1 MKKKIGM
8 KLKKFFEALFV
19 VGIFLTS
26 LPTGLFVSEV
36 HALSNISGDKIIE
49 VAQSYSDWGYGEV
62 GTCTGLVTRTL
73 NKLGIGTS
81 VVGIHP
87 YDINTKQ
94 PDGTGAR
101 YAPAAM
107 YNNALNHPEDA
118 KHIWSGYV
126 KDVKANAS
134 LFRNGDLVIQRPE
147 DKANYT
153 GSGHVGFIHIYSDKI
168 SMYGANGYNY
178 GVSDAVMATGVTA
191 GISLLGTSINVNSM
205 DYIHVFRLTE
215 VEPIY
220 ETLDSTKTAEEKVEV
235 TFHKADVE
243 SGKPLSGVEVDF
255 YRDGVKF
262 SSGITDSNGNASS
275 TSVVTHSSTSSPKTY
290 VTNWDDLGDAGK
302 AEVNERGAYHS
313 RLEAQA
319 AADAEAQSAATRKA
333 SQTHTYTVIETKTK
347 TKYWLNPENNT
358 VSDKVTGSG
367 SVKVSLTNERVRG
380 TAYLYKE
387 DADVK
392 HGQNESEIDGA
403 VYGLYASEN
412 ILDPADDSVI
422 YPKGTEITKVRIA
435 EGTAKVEDLYLGD
448 YEWRE
453 LTAGVG
459 YSVDPTV
466 HKFSLTYANQDTKI
480 VTNKTTSKEN
490 VIVGDFELEKI
501 ITSGDESEIVEKE
514 EGAEFLVVAKKY
526 VDKYGSIE
534 EAWNHKDEY
543 TEKEYDKLVT
553 SSKGYAKTRKLAYG
567 TFIVKQVKGKVD
579 TDMVKNTWEFKVA
592 RENQDTIKYIINN
605 RNFTSYVKL
614 VKRDKDT
621 DKLITMSNTTFKI
634 KNAETGEYLKQK
646 VADKTY
652 DTWKTSDKGF
662 FQLPLEVKAGDWI
675 LEEIESPDFYLIN
688 QEGQNFKVTN
698 SNVVE
703 VDEDGD
709 PILTVTM
716 YDQAVKGQV
725 KVEKKGEVL
734 TGVKKDENGNTK
746 FVYEEKCLAGMT
758 VYIQAD
764 EDIIDVADG
773 SIIYKK
779 GDIVD
784 KVTTTCEADALSK
797 ELPLGKYVAYEYE
810 APRGMLVDTNKYK
823 INLEFK
829 DNVTPIIVETLSIT
843 NERQKVELN
852 LTKLDLDR
860 ETPLEGVIFN
870 LKAIKDILSYDGEV
884 LVKAGDVI
892 EIGTTDSKGKYV
904 FNADL
909 PLSFDDETYFEISE
923 KKELNGYYKNEEK
936 ISVDTKYKG
945 QNIEKISNSEKIF
958 NEAIKNYVLINKVD
972 DKTLENIISK
982 DFSFRLCKDEKCE
995 EVVDT
1000 YKANT
1005 EDGTALIPIYY
1016 GTWYASEYEA
1026 PEGYAISSEIVKITL
1041 NDEGLFINDKLVET
1055 DEDLLYS
1062 IKYQDTLLPV
1072 VQIDNGVQT
1081 GYENNKTLYLVIGGV
1096 SLAGAIAIAI
1106 SLMKKK
1112 KRK

>member
-8 KLKKFFEALFV
+8 KFKKIFSL
-19 VGIFLTS
+19 FLTTGVLLTS
-26 LPTGLFVSEV
+26 IPTNLLVTQV
-36 HALSNISGDKIIE
+36 HALSNVSGDKIIE
-49 VAQSYSDWGYGEV
+49 TAQSYSDWGYGEV

-81 VVGIHP
+81 IVGTHP

-101 YAPAAM
+101 YAPSAM
-107 YNNALNHPEDA
+107 YTNAMNHPEDA
-118 KHIWSGYV
+118 KHIWSGYA

-134 LFRNGDLVIQRPE
+134 LFKNGDLVIQRPE

-153 GSGHVGFIHIYSDKI
+153 GSGHVGFIHIYGNKI

-178 GVSDAVMATGVTA
+178 GVGDAVLAS
-191 GISLLGTSINVNSM
+191 GITTFGITNITVNSM

-220 ETLDSTKTAEEKVEV
+220 ETFSSTKSAEEKVEV
-235 TFHKADVE
+235 SFHKTDIE
-243 SGKPLSGVEVDF
+243 SDKPLSGVEVDF

-262 SSGITDSNGNASS
+262 SSAITDANGNAKS

-302 AEVNERGAYHS
+302 NEVNQRGAYHS
-313 RLEAQA
+313 KIEAQT
-319 AADAEAQSAATRKA
+319 AADAEAQNSANQKA

-367 SVKVSLTNERVRG
+367 SIKVSLSNERVKG

-392 HGQNESEIDGA
+392 YAQNEAVIDGA
-403 VYGLYASEN
+403 LYGLYASEN
-412 ILDPADDSVI
+412 ILDPADDSII
-422 YPKGTEITKVRIA
+422 YNKGTEITRVRIENGMA
-435 EGTAKVEDLYLGD
+435 QIDNLYLGD

-453 LTAGVG
+453 LTAGEG
-459 YSVDPTV
+459 YSVDKTV
-466 HKFSLTYANQDTKI
+466 HKFTLDYANQETKTVI
-480 VTNKTTSKEN
+480 NKTTSKEN

-514 EGAEFLVVAKKY
+514 KDAEFLVVAKKY

-534 EAWNHKDEY
+534 EAWNHRDEF

-553 SSKGYAKTRKLAYG
+553 SDKGYAKTRKLAYG

-579 TDMVKNTWEFKVA
+579 TDMIKNTWEFKVA
-592 RENQDTIKYIINN
+592 RENQDTVKYIINN

-621 DKLITMSNTTFKI
+621 NKLITMSNTTFKI

-662 FQLPLEVKAGDWI
+662 FQLPLEVKAGNWI

-688 QEGQNFKVTN
+688 SDGQNFKVTN

-703 VDEDGD
+703 VDDDGD

-716 YDQAVKGQV
+716 YDKAVKGQI
-725 KVEKKGEVL
+725 KIEKKGEVL
-734 TGVKKDENGNTK
+734 TGVEKDKNGNTK
-746 FVYEEKCLAGMT
+746 FIYEEKCLAGMT
-758 VYIQAD
+758 VNIQAD
-764 EDIIDVADG
+764 EDIIDPADG

-779 GDIVD
+779 GEIVD
-784 KVTTTCEADALSK
+784 KVTTTCNNDALSK
-797 ELPLGKYVAYEYE
+797 ELPLGKYLVYEYE
-810 APRGMLVDTNKYK
+810 VPKGMIIDTNKYK

-829 DNVTPIIVETLSIT
+829 DNVTPIILKTLSIT
-843 NERQKVELN
+843 NKRQKVEVN
-852 LTKLDLDR
+852 LTKLDA
-860 ETPLEGVIFN
+860 ETNMTLEGVIFN
-870 LKAIKDILSYDGEV
+870 LTATKDILSYDGKI
-884 LVKAGDVI
+884 LVHAGEKI
-892 EIGTTDSKGKYV
+892 ETGTTDNKGKYV

-909 PLSFDDETYFEISE
+909 PLSYDDETYFEISE
-923 KKELNGYYKNEEK
+923 EKELNGYYKNEEK
-936 ISVDTKYKG
+936 LSVDTKYKG
-945 QNIEKISNSEKIF
+945 KNIEKISNSEKIY
-958 NEAIKNYVLINKVD
+958 NKAIKNYILINKVD
-972 DKTLENIISK
+972 DKTLENIVSK
-982 DFSFRLCKDEKCE
+982 DFSFKLCKDEKCN
-995 EVVDT
+995 EVIGT
-1000 YKANT
+1000 YNANT
-1005 EDGTALIPIYY
+1005 ENGTALIPIKY
-1016 GTWYASEYEA
+1016 GHWFIREESA
-1026 PEGYAISSEIVKITL
+1026 PTGYSISSEIVRVTL
-1041 NDEGLFINDKLVET
+1041 NDEGLFVNDNLVET
-1055 DEDLLYS
+1055 DEDLTYS
-1062 IKYQDTLLPV
+1062 IKYQNTLLPAV
-1072 VQIDNGVQT
+1072 KIDKGVQT
-1081 GYENNKTLYLVIGGV
+1081 GYEANKTLYLIIGGV
-1096 SLAGAIAIAI
+1096 SLIGVITLTRSII
-1106 SLMKKK
+1106 KKK

>member
-1 MKKKIGM
+1 M
-8 KLKKFFEALFV
+8 
-19 VGIFLTS
+19 
-26 LPTGLFVSEV
+26 
-36 HALSNISGDKIIE
+36 
-49 VAQSYSDWGYGEV
+49 
-62 GTCTGLVTRTL
+62 
-73 NKLGIGTS
+73 
-81 VVGIHP
+81 
-87 YDINTKQ
+87 
-94 PDGTGAR
+94 
-101 YAPAAM
+101 
-107 YNNALNHPEDA
+107 
-118 KHIWSGYV
+118 
-126 KDVKANAS
+126 
-134 LFRNGDLVIQRPE
+134 
-147 DKANYT
+147 
-153 GSGHVGFIHIYSDKI
+153 
-168 SMYGANGYNY
+168 
-178 GVSDAVMATGVTA
+178 
-191 GISLLGTSINVNSM
+191 
-205 DYIHVFRLTE
+205 
-215 VEPIY
+215 
-220 ETLDSTKTAEEKVEV
+220 
-235 TFHKADVE
+235 
-243 SGKPLSGVEVDF
+243 
-255 YRDGVKF
+255 
-262 SSGITDSNGNASS
+262 
-275 TSVVTHSSTSSPKTY
+275 
-290 VTNWDDLGDAGK
+290 
-302 AEVNERGAYHS
+302 
-313 RLEAQA
+313 
-319 AADAEAQSAATRKA
+319 
-333 SQTHTYTVIETKTK
+333 
-347 TKYWLNPENNT
+347 
-358 VSDKVTGSG
+358 
-367 SVKVSLTNERVRG
+367 
-380 TAYLYKE
+380 
-387 DADVK
+387 
-392 HGQNESEIDGA
+392 
-403 VYGLYASEN
+403 
-412 ILDPADDSVI
+412 
-422 YPKGTEITKVRIA
+422 
-435 EGTAKVEDLYLGD
+435 
-448 YEWRE
+448 
-453 LTAGVG
+453 
-459 YSVDPTV
+459 
-466 HKFSLTYANQDTKI
+466 
-480 VTNKTTSKEN
+480 
-490 VIVGDFELEKI
+490 
-501 ITSGDESEIVEKE
+501 
-514 EGAEFLVVAKKY
+514 
-526 VDKYGSIE
+526 
-534 EAWNHKDEY
+534 
-543 TEKEYDKLVT
+543 
-553 SSKGYAKTRKLAYG
+553 
-567 TFIVKQVKGKVD
+567 
-579 TDMVKNTWEFKVA
+579 A

-779 GDIVD
+779 GEIVD

-810 APRGMLVDTNKYK
+810 APRGMIVDTNKYK

-892 EIGTTDSKGKYV
+892 EVGTTDSKGKYV

-923 KKELNGYYKNEEK
+923 EKELNGYYKNEEK

-1016 GTWYASEYEA
+1016 GSWYASEYEA